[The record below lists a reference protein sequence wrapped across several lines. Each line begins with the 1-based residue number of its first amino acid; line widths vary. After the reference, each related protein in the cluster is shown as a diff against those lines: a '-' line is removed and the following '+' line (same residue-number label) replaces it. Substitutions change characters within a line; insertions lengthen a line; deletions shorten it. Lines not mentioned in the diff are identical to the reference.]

1 MDHHVK
7 SCGERNP
14 ELYRF
19 RCNLLEVSQRLRSED
34 VKELAYICPEI
45 KFTEG
50 ISKGNDLF
58 LELEKKGLINPG
70 NYDLLDCLLQIARE
84 DLATLLFECILHSSH
99 TALAKLNTMLDRL
112 LRTGRDDLALHLMQW
127 MCRSPHTPRY
137 FIECLK
143 EHLIEGGREDLAM
156 QLMVSM
162 NCLDLPRRL
171 QSSQQVMQAVYH
183 AKLSMSASYKRAL
196 SMLSIPNSPL

>member
-1 MDHHVK
+1 MT
-7 SCGERNP
+7 SGESNP
-14 ELYRF
+14 KLYDF
-19 RCNLLEVSQRLRSED
+19 RKNLLKVSQSLSDEE
-34 VKELAYICPEI
+34 VKDLAYICPEI
-45 KFTEG
+45 KSTEG
-50 ISKGNDLF
+50 ISKGCDLF
-58 LELEKKGLINPG
+58 LELEKKGLISPG
-70 NYDLLDCLLQIARE
+70 NYDYLLDRLLQIARE
-84 DLATLLFECILHSSH
+84 DLATLLFERILHSSH

-112 LRTGRDDLALHLMQW
+112 LKTGRDDLALHLMQW

-156 QLMVSM
+156 QLTVSM